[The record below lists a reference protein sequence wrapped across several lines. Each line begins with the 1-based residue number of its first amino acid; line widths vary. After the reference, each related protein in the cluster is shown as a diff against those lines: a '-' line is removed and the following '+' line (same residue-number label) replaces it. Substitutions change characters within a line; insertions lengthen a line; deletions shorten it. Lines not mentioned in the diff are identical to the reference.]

1 MALTRPVDRNIVGHR
16 FFARFATFCWQ
27 GCSMHTPSS
36 RSSTATAVPL
46 LDVSRQNDGLR
57 DDLLAALADVC
68 DSGRFIHGPQCAELE
83 SRVAEYCQAGH
94 AVACAS
100 GSDALLLALM
110 VLDIGPG
117 DEVILP
123 SFTFF
128 ATAGAVWRLG
138 AKPVF
143 ADIEPHTFNVD
154 LESVRRQITPA
165 TRAIIP
171 VHLFGQCADMDALA
185 EIAADAK
192 IAIIEDAAQA
202 IGAQWCGRRAGSM
215 GRLGCFSFYPTK
227 NLGGCGDGGMITT
240 DDAQLAARLRIL
252 RDHGQHPQYHHQ
264 LVGINSRLDTLQAA
278 ALLVKLARLDRWT
291 TQRREN
297 AERYAASFARLGL
310 STQLGLP
317 AESNACHHVWNQYT
331 IRVPGGARDE
341 LRERLAA
348 AGIGSAVY
356 YPVPLH
362 LQECFAPLGYQR
374 GSLPETER
382 AAREV
387 LSLPIFPGLTV
398 EEIETVVDA
407 VGRAL
412 AECDRS
418 AGRRRDASAA

>member
-1 MALTRPVDRNIVGHR
+1 
-16 FFARFATFCWQ
+16 
-27 GCSMHTPSS
+27 MHTPSS
-36 RSSTATAVPL
+36 RSNAANSVPL

-57 DDLLAALADVC
+57 DELLAALADVC

-83 SRVAEYCQAGH
+83 SRVAEYCQTTH
-94 AVACAS
+94 AVGCAS

-143 ADIEPHTFNVD
+143 ADIVPDTFNVD
-154 LESVRRQITPA
+154 PESVRRQITPA

-185 EIAADAK
+185 EITADAK

-202 IGAQWCGRRAGSM
+202 IGAEWAGRGAGSM

-297 AERYAASFARLGL
+297 AQRYAGSFARLGL
-310 STQLGLP
+310 NTRLGLP

-331 IRVPGGARDE
+331 IRVPEGARDE
-341 LRERLAA
+341 LRERLA
-348 AGIGSAVY
+348 GVGVGSAVY

-362 LQECFAPLGYQR
+362 LQECFAPLGYKI

-387 LSLPIFPGLTV
+387 LSLPIFPGLSAQ
-398 EEIETVVDA
+398 EIDAVVDA

-412 AECDRS
+412 PECGRDV
-418 AGRRRDASAA
+418 GRRRDASAA